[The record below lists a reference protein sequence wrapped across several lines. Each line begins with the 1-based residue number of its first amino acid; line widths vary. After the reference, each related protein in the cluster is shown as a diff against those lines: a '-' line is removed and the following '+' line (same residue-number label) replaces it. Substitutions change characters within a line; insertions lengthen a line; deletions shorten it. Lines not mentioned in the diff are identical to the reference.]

1 MGKALHS
8 CGNACRLSRPVR
20 AARHALSV
28 QFLLRAK
35 CAHNRQQPP
44 HHHRSIFFLPP
55 WKNWPPLSVIVQQRE
70 GENLNYQGQVLPFL
84 MPFYN
89 GKNSHSVFA
98 TARIAPQHTEKDRF
112 LWPRRNPRCKTKAAS
127 NVNQQTTTTHTKDK
141 ERFC

>member
-1 MGKALHS
+1 VSVVASGSRGAS
-8 CGNACRLSRPVR
+8 RIIRPVFIASEVR
-20 AARHALSV
+20 T
-28 QFLLRAK
+28 
-35 CAHNRQQPP
+35 QQTTTP

-112 LWPRRNPRCKTKAAS
+112 L
-127 NVNQQTTTTHTKDK
+127 
-141 ERFC
+141 